1 MCFHAFAVGGVFWVG
16 LSVLGDIFAW
26 FVCQVATF
34 LWNLS
39 RFFSKRSSCSKSQQ
53 VWLSA

>member
-34 LWNLS
+34 LWILS